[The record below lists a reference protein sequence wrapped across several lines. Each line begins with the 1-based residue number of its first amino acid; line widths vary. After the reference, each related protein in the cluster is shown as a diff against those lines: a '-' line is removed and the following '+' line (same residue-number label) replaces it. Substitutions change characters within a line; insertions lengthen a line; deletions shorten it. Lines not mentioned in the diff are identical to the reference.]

1 MVEKLYSSLENVIK
15 YQDEMVRAMGETLL
29 MVSIAGTI
37 STLIGLLMG
46 IVLVVTRKD
55 GILENNLIN

>member
-55 GILENNLIN
+55 GILENNLI